1 MAVSQGL
8 ILAFLLERGGRVRNS
23 ELLNAFRDFLSSSE
37 PAERRRNRDLF
48 KHFVN
53 NVAVVKQID
62 DVKYVVVKK
71 KYQDLVQGG
80 GGRVETEESSCSS
93 SSSSSLQPS
102 GITTQQ
108 RTSFSTHSSCCIG
121 HTESLPRKIQLQRRR
136 SEGAER
142 ADSGVISSRAKPP
155 TSLDDSYT
163 TRVLN
168 VSNTGKTGKTGAVF
182 AVVAIKSPPPPHMR
196 CISRSDSKRDSK
208 HDSRYKVPSDDDHA
222 LQQEIPFQH
231 FPAEKAVFSKSMS
244 HPIDGHQYRS
254 LRSKRR
260 PSLVSSSPATKR
272 GTKTGF
278 DAKEQAPVPLEPREH
293 EWLLKS
299 ATGRWG
305 QVSSLLLQDV
315 HLAEKK
321 SFVSGFT
328 VLHWAAKKGNSK
340 IVRQILDLSKQGG
353 LEVDVNAK
361 SHDGYTPLHVA
372 AIHNHVSVLNVLVHN
387 YGANCNI
394 RDNSGRKAHQYLPK
408 DVSTDVREMLGDPHV
423 FHRSGQRRHS
433 VDDQQLSDVSKGFHS
448 FSKLFQPSTGHKKKP
463 RHRPSFHFISDDHD
477 ENRKDCGTYS
487 RRPLH

>member
-8 ILAFLLERGGRVRNS
+8 ILAFLLERGGRARNS
-23 ELLNAFRDFLSSSE
+23 ELLNAFRDFISSSE

-71 KYQDLVQGG
+71 KYQDLVQS
-80 GGRVETEESSCSS
+80 GGRVETEGSSCSS
-93 SSSSSLQPS
+93 PSLEAAS
-102 GITTQQ
+102 AAGGSTTQQ
-108 RTSFSTHSSCCIG
+108 RTSFSTYSSCCIG
-121 HTESLPRKIQLQRRR
+121 HTESLSKKIQLQRRC

-142 ADSGVISSRAKPP
+142 TDGGVIISGTKTP
-155 TSLDDSYT
+155 TSLDDSFT
-163 TRVLN
+163 ARVLN

-182 AVVAIKSPPPPHMR
+182 AVVAIKSPPPPNSR
-196 CISRSDSKRDSK
+196 CKLRSDSRRDSMYRAPGN
-208 HDSRYKVPSDDDHA
+208 DLVP
-222 LQQEIPFQH
+222 QQEIHSQH
-231 FPAEKAVFSKSMS
+231 FPVEKAVLGKSLS
-244 HPIDGHQYRS
+244 HPVDGHQYRS

-260 PSLVSSSPATKR
+260 PSLAPSSPATKR
-272 GTKTGF
+272 GTKAGF
-278 DAKEQAPVPLEPREH
+278 DAKDQAPVPLEPREH
-293 EWLLKS
+293 DWLVKS

-305 QVSSLLLQDV
+305 QVCSLLLQDV
-315 HLAEKK
+315 HLAEKR

-340 IVRQILDLSKQGG
+340 MVRQILDLSKQGG

-408 DVSTDVREMLGDPHV
+408 DVSAEVREMLGDPHIY
-423 FHRSGQRRHS
+423 HQPGQRRRS

-448 FSKLFQPSTGHKKKP
+448 FSKLFQPNTGPRKKP
-463 RHRPSFHFISDDHD
+463 RHRPSFHFIRDDQD
-477 ENRKDCGTYS
+477 ENRRDCGTYS